1 MNNIMNFEK
10 YYKYGDENMIAN
22 EDDRKSKLAKYIGK
36 NIYKYRRKRKLTR
49 EALAEQSN
57 LSSNHIYELEM
68 GNCMPTT
75 ITLIDICN
83 ALNISFSH
91 LIDLKLLKNNSEFS
105 EIFMD
110 DFQKLTE
117 KEKKSVI
124 QLIKFMASN

>member
-1 MNNIMNFEK
+1 MVSN
-10 YYKYGDENMIAN
+10 D
-22 EDDRKSKLAKYIGK
+22 DDRKSKLAKYIGQ

-49 EALAEQSN
+49 EALAEMSN

-83 ALNISFSH
+83 ALNISLSH
-91 LIDLKLLKNNSEFS
+91 LIDLELINNTSEFS

-124 QLIKFMASN
+124 QLIKYMASN

>member
-1 MNNIMNFEK
+1 
-10 YYKYGDENMIAN
+10 MIAFD
-22 EDDRKSKLAKYIGK
+22 EDRKKKLAKYIGN
-36 NIYKYRRKRKLTR
+36 NIYEYRKKNKFTR
-49 EALAEQSN
+49 EELAEKSN

-91 LIDLKLLKNNSEFS
+91 LIDLKLLQNNNEFS
-105 EIFMD
+105 EIFID

-124 QLIKFMASN
+124 QLIKFMANN